1 MTVDDFLPNELHDC
15 PYCGQPESVSLDCD
29 HWECWTCGEQW
40 IASEEDILEEE
51 EEDEDEDE

>member
-40 IASEEDILEEE
+40 LASEEDILEEE
-51 EEDEDEDE
+51 EEDEDE